1 MITVGQELVKYRIEK
16 RIGRGRFGRV
26 YRAVDQLLQDV
37 VAIKEIE
44 IEAGAAKP
52 ILAEARLMRGL
63 KNQHILSLWDVIVE
77 DEYVY
82 LVMEYAAGGTLRERL
97 NQPGQLE
104 AEQVIEI
111 SRQICAAVAYA
122 HDQDVMHRD

>member
-1 MITVGQELVKYRIEK
+1 MITAGQELGKYRIEK

-44 IEAGAAKP
+44 IEAGAAEQ

-63 KNQHILSLWDVIVE
+63 KNQHILSLWEVILE

-82 LVMEYAAGGTLRERL
+82 LVMEYVSGGSLHGYLKQRTNRRL
-97 NQPGQLE
+97 DEKE
-104 AEQVIEI
+104 AKRIFK
-111 SRQICAAVAYA
+111 
-122 HDQDVMHRD
+122 